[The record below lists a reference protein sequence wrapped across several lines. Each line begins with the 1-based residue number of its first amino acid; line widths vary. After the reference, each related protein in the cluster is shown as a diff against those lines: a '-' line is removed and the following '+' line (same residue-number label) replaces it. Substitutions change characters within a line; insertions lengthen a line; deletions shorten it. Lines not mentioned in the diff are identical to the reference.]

1 MFIPT
6 LLHQDSQISITKTL
20 LDHKI
25 CQVWQKHARPR
36 LSIIR
41 VDNSQTRSNFL
52 LITCPCP
59 SDMKVSSS
67 NAYGYSVFLHSF
79 SSLSLS
85 LSLSLSHSFSVFVD
99 EYLFKQLY
107 VKLSLLFMYGIRFF
121 LSCCLFTQR
130 KFVCPT
136 PGYIPLLVPRKGKK
150 VIARILTKSGQPPSF
165 HTLHGGRNA

>member
-41 VDNSQTRSNFL
+41 VDNSQTRSNFF

-59 SDMKVSSS
+59 SDMTVSSS

-79 SSLSLS
+79 SFLSLS
-85 LSLSLSHSFSVFVD
+85 LALSLSLQMNI
-99 EYLFKQLY
+99 YLYKQLY